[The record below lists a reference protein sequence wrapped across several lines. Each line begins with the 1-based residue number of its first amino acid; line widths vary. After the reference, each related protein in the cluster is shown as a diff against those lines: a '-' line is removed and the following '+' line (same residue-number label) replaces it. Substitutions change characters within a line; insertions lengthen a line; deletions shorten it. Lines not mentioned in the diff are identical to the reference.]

1 MKKEPF
7 IKSIFYMI
15 INFFKMLFLYVIK
28 FILIIFGLEDKE
40 EKVNKEIIVVT
51 EELKSGKKE
60 IREPSFSVPVDPSSL
75 TVEDDNHPDE
85 IKKKKET
92 VVYKH
97 ISNEKNGNIRI
108 FTITNEMLDRII
120 DSYIEEKEEVKVLK
134 FDKDLKE
141 DYKDWK
147 KEIIFP
153 QIKVEFEKK
162 YIKDTDT
169 LTNSVQEI
177 LEVELEVQHK
187 KLDEEKE
194 KLVDNKPLTKK
205 DKKDKETI
213 IVDFK
218 RELLP
223 EKRLEVEEVVI
234 SKEVTEEVIK
244 ETTPTSLVVDEKKD
258 EIKLS
263 DEINN
268 ILLASSL
275 VVTNVEKALVE
286 KKVEEKKKDTS
297 EKEKVGEEV
306 IDEVTPEVMVETK
319 EEKVEI
325 VEPIEVVPVITEYVK
340 EEKKDEVKV
349 TLDKEDKI
357 DDIDEIMDEEI
368 VEIQV
373 NEVEVDNKKVQQ
385 EEIVIKQIDL
395 PSVDINEDVIVS
407 KVKDES
413 YKEDIED
420 RDYDS
425 LENKIDEA
433 LEKIEM
439 FIVMNEGK
447 LTPKQLE
454 QLNKEKEKLE
464 LTKEKINKQRDL
476 DIEVER
482 KEVEFDIQS
491 SEIAGLQN
499 ALEQMELENKMKMNE
514 MLINR
519 LEDLELVSDARA
531 REIEKQLLKLKL
543 RQACR
548 ALSIP
553 SLVALP
559 FIRNKY
565 FFFFTVGLFVN
576 RNLGFIGDVFRRHTR
591 EKQEEEL
598 NNLITGKDALNGAI
612 NTMRENIDYLNVL
625 EEQAMMRYPELIRDS
640 EYLHYIN
647 SLKHKLNANYQR
659 LTRRQ
664 NTIDKLIVRGKKNIK
679 VLKRKKNKYY
689 KNAA

>member
-1 MKKEPF
+1 MNKEPL
-7 IKSIFYMI
+7 IKRIFYMI

-40 EKVNKEIIVVT
+40 EKVSKEIIVVT

-60 IREPSFSVPVDPSSL
+60 IREPNFSVPVDPSSL
-75 TVEDDNHPDE
+75 TVEADNHPDE

-169 LTNSVQEI
+169 LTNSVKEI

-223 EKRLEVEEVVI
+223 EKKLEVEDVVV

-244 ETTPTSLVVDEKKD
+244 ETTPTPLVVDEKKD

-286 KKVEEKKKDTS
+286 KKVEEKKKE
-297 EKEKVGEEV
+297 EKKETTINEDVIEE
-306 IDEVTPEVMVETK
+306 ITPEVIVESNAEKETK
-319 EEKVEI
+319 KED
-325 VEPIEVVPVITEYVK
+325 IEVVSIVI
-340 EEKKDEVKV
+340 EEPEVKKDEVKV
-349 TLDKEDKI
+349 SLDKDDKI

-373 NEVEVDNKKVQQ
+373 KEVEVDNKKVQQ

-447 LTPKQLE
+447 LTPNQLE

-482 KEVEFDIQS
+482 KEVEFDIQR

-514 MLINR
+514 MLINK
-519 LEDLELVSDARA
+519 LEDLELMSDARA

-565 FFFFTVGLFVN
+565 FFFFTIGLFVN

-664 NTIDKLIVRGKKNIK
+664 NTIDKLIVRSKKNIK

-689 KNAA
+689 KTAA

>member
-1 MKKEPF
+1 MQKEPL
-7 IKSIFYMI
+7 IKRIFYMI
-15 INFFKMLFLYVIK
+15 INFFKMLILYVIK

-51 EELKSGKKE
+51 ENLKSGKKE
-60 IREPSFSVPVDPSSL
+60 IREPNFSVPVDPSSL
-75 TVEDDNHPDE
+75 TVEADNHPDE

-108 FTITNEMLDRII
+108 FTITNEMLDRLI

-187 KLDEEKE
+187 KIDKEKE

-223 EKRLEVEEVVI
+223 EKKIEVEEVVV
-234 SKEVTEEVIK
+234 SKEVNQES
-244 ETTPTSLVVDEKKD
+244 TPTPVVDEKKD

-286 KKVEEKKKDTS
+286 KKVEEKKK
-297 EKEKVGEEV
+297 EEKKEKVVEEV
-306 IDEVTPEVMVETK
+306 IDEVTPEVMVESNAEKETK
-319 EEKVEI
+319 KED
-325 VEPIEVVPVITEYVK
+325 IEVVPVVVEDEV
-340 EEKKDEVKV
+340 KKDEVKV

-373 NEVEVDNKKVQQ
+373 KEVEVDNKKVQQ

-447 LTPKQLE
+447 LTKKQLE

-464 LTKEKINKQRDL
+464 LTKEKINQQREL

-482 KEVEFDIQS
+482 KEVEFDIQR
-491 SEIAGLQN
+491 SEIAGLQD
-499 ALEQMELENKMKMNE
+499 ALFQMELENKMKMNE
-514 MLINR
+514 YLMDK
-519 LEDLELVSDARA
+519 LEDLEMMSDARA

-598 NNLITGKDALNGAI
+598 NNLVTGKDALNGAI

-625 EEQAMMRYPELIRDS
+625 EEQAMMRYPELIKDS

-664 NTIDKLIVRGKKNIK
+664 NTIDKLIVRSKKNIK